1 MSIRKR
7 SRAPNASAAP
17 AEVPAAA
24 ATAAKTVTDQK
35 HTIIRWCAFCVMV
48 IFVKIEMKKTKEN
61 QGKNHLFSN
70 DFGKIRNNLG
80 ICMIAC
86 VHLAEICI
94 IQRHKLVRYAQK
106 LFDIGA

>member
-48 IFVKIEMKKTKEN
+48 IFAKIEMKKTKEN
-61 QGKNHLFSN
+61 I
-70 DFGKIRNNLG
+70 GKIIRSQTISEEYG
-80 ICMIAC
+80 T
-86 VHLAEICI
+86 
-94 IQRHKLVRYAQK
+94 
-106 LFDIGA
+106 IGEFV